1 MGKLFGKINRGIIV
15 TVVVLVIV
23 VSYLIIHS
31 AIQKSELPD
40 IKEACVAYVQ
50 ADTSWH
56 VLPENLRNGQTTPTD
71 SEIQKYADS
80 LEPEVIAYYADNTT
94 VRENAM
100 ASVIMNLQVPLLQGR
115 TNTSYENNNVKFGT
129 INFRDNTVTVD
140 FTTQAV
146 TEYIDTASGSASPAR
161 VSGIMNNQIIL
172 QKEGGEWKIVYASL
186 SMSDTGGY

>member
-15 TVVVLVIV
+15 TIVVLVIV
-23 VSYLIIHS
+23 ISYLVIHS

-40 IKEACVAYVQ
+40 IKEACVTYVQ
-50 ADTSWH
+50 ADAEWH

-80 LEPEVIAYYADNTT
+80 LEPEVIAYYADNAT

-100 ASVIMNLQVPLLQGR
+100 ASVLMNLQVPLLQGR
-115 TNTSYENNNVKFGT
+115 INTSFENGNVKFGT
-129 INFRDNTVTVD
+129 ITFRDNTVTVN
-140 FTTQAV
+140 FTTQAA
-146 TEYIDTASGSASPAR
+146 TEYIDTASGSTTPAR

-172 QKEGGEWKIVYASL
+172 QKEGSEWKIIYASL